1 MNSFVY
7 LPHEFIGKLKAHWN
21 MKIIFYKNFLR
32 DFAKTLQVL
41 YTWLS
46 LNFINAW
53 RVLNTDKNQS
63 SASYYSMLGL

>member
-1 MNSFVY
+1 
-7 LPHEFIGKLKAHWN
+7 